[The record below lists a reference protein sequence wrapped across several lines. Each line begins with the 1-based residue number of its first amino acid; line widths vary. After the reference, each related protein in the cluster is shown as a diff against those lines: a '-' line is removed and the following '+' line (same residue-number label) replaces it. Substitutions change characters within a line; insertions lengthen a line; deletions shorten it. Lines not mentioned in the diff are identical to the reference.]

1 MTEQEM
7 IQRCPDIVKV
17 TPEILMELS
26 MTKMNLPLDMNKTWN
41 DNGFDDLDCVEL
53 IMELEK
59 RLNIAIS
66 DDVADAFI
74 QGKPP
79 QFLQYNRNKKIED
92 LGL

>member
-1 MTEQEM
+1 MTEDEM

-26 MTKMNLPLDMNKTWN
+26 MIKMNLSLDMNKTWN

-66 DDVADAFI
+66 DDVVDAFI

>member
-1 MTEQEM
+1 
-7 IQRCPDIVKV
+7 
-17 TPEILMELS
+17 
-26 MTKMNLPLDMNKTWN
+26 MNLPLDMNKTWN

-74 QGKPP
+74 TGSSKPP
-79 QFLQYNRNKKIED
+79 VFKSYIRNKKIED